1 MIPDHWQFLVGT
13 RASRPHTY
21 NLMLISNK
29 PKKVGGGQRVE
40 RDKVFGDFWDLPS
53 KINLTVK

>member
-1 MIPDHWQFLVGT
+1 
-13 RASRPHTY
+13 
-21 NLMLISNK
+21 MLISNK